1 MAYAIF
7 KTGGKQ
13 YRVAAGD
20 KLNVEKLDVS
30 VGDTITFDEVLA
42 SGDGASVLVGAPLV
56 EGAKV
61 TAKVLGQI
69 RDDKVTAFKFKRRKG
84 FHKTKGH
91 RRQVTRVE
99 IVSV

>member
-20 KLNVEKLDVS
+20 KLNVEKLDVA

-56 EGAKV
+56 DGAKV
-61 TAKVLGQI
+61 TARVLGQI